1 MARADISDYLEFK
14 HMPSGRYVFA
24 LTQTRALVSK
34 KLGDSSPLL
43 SIIDEA
49 RSQGREALRIEF
61 DRQSAK
67 KLDADESRG
76 ESLALKQ
83 RITRQ
88 LSSLFSIVEG
98 RTEGDDEVA
107 AKARKLVA
115 TVFPNGVAGISN
127 QKFEVMLGTLQTML
141 GAHLEGALA
150 GDVTTVGVDREVR
163 LLRALTDS
171 FAEALVPEARRQ
183 VSYDDVQAAQHALH
197 EATSEVIVEILH
209 ATSKRNFVPPEGSE
223 PMSEA
228 DRVRLREEIL
238 APINFQQQLVTEAYA
253 RRKIPLDVNPD
264 TGVEVNPDA
273 SGGPTTGSGG
283 ATGSGGTDPNAS

>member
-115 TVFPNGVAGISN
+115 TVFPNGVAGISK
-127 QKFEVMLGTLQTML
+127 QSFEVMLGKLQTML
-141 GAHLEGALA
+141 TDHLEGDLA
-150 GDVTTVGVDREVR
+150 GAVTTVGVEREVR
-163 LLRALTDS
+163 LVRGLTDR
-171 FAEALVPEARRQ
+171 FAEALVPKQPSQ
-183 VSYDDVQAAQHALH
+183 VSYDDVQAAEHGLH
-197 EATSEVIVEILH
+197 EATSEVIVAILH

-223 PMSEA
+223 PMTDA
-228 DRVRLREEIL
+228 DRVRLREALL
-238 APINFQQQLVTEAYA
+238 APINFQQDRVTEAFA
-253 RRKIPLDVNPD
+253 RHKVPLDVNPD
-264 TGVEVNPDA
+264 TGREINPDA
-273 SGGPTTGSGG
+273 TDVTTGDS
-283 ATGSGGTDPNAS
+283 GTDPTAS